1 MRRKSDQE
9 IAHLI
14 REREIDIAIDL
25 MGFTQRGRAN
35 VMAMRPAPLQV
46 SYLGWSATMGAGYID
61 YILGDEVI
69 IPRDQQPFY
78 SERIAY
84 LPHSF
89 MVADVTRTVPD
100 VAVSRQQA
108 GLPESGFVFCSFNN
122 SYKYTPD
129 VFDVWMRLLRNVDGS
144 VLWLLD
150 GAASSSA
157 NLRREAQARNIAPE
171 RLVFAPRV
179 SPDEH
184 LARHR
189 HADLFLDTLPY
200 NAHTTTGD
208 ALWTGLPV
216 VTCLGAAFAGRVAGS
231 QLKAVGL
238 PELVTQSLEDYEALA
253 LRLARDPAALAAFKT
268 KLANNRLTAPLFD
281 TARST
286 RDIEAA
292 YATMWQRQQNGQ
304 PPATFEV

>member
-1 MRRKSDQE
+1 
-9 IAHLI
+9 
-14 REREIDIAIDL
+14 
-25 MGFTQRGRAN
+25 
-35 VMAMRPAPLQV
+35 
-46 SYLGWSATMGAGYID
+46 
-61 YILGDEVI
+61 
-69 IPRDQQPFY
+69 
-78 SERIAY
+78 
-84 LPHSF
+84 
-89 MVADVTRTVPD
+89 
-100 VAVSRQQA
+100 
-108 GLPESGFVFCSFNN
+108 VFCSFNN

-129 VFDVWMRLLRNVDGS
+129 VFDVWMSLLRNVDGS

-157 NLRREAQARNIAPE
+157 NLRREAQARNVAPE

-179 SPDEH
+179 SPDDH

-231 QLKAVGL
+231 QLKAIGL

-253 LRLARDPAALAAFKT
+253 LRIARDPAALAPFKT

-292 YATMWQRQQNGQ
+292 YVTMWQRQQNGLS
-304 PPATFEV
+304 PETFEV